1 MNLSRLSAAF
11 LLSVLFT
18 SFMRSLLV
26 RHPHAVG
33 SAVGLSL
40 SALLFLTVPMY
51 HDLVVW
57 SWHQPWLWAVGLPA
71 GVLAAVLTD

>member
-1 MNLSRLSAAF
+1 
-11 LLSVLFT
+11 
-18 SFMRSLLV
+18 MRSLLI
-26 RHPHAVG
+26 RHPQAVG

-57 SWHQPWLWAVGLPA
+57 SWHQPWLWAIALPA
-71 GVLAAVLTD
+71 GVLAALLQDRD